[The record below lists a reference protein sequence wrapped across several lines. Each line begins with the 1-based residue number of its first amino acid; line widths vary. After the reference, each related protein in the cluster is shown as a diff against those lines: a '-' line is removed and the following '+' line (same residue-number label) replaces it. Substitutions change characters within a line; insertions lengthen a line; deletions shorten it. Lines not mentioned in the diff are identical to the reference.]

1 MAYIK
6 LKDPTAFIIKK
17 QVIQVEKLVG
27 KKNKFKE
34 VAFNKNKTNRKSS

>member
-17 QVIQVEKLVG
+17 QVIRVENLIG
-27 KKNKFKE
+27 QKNKFKE
-34 VAFNKNKTNRKSS
+34 VTFNKKINLINII